1 MRTQNEG
8 DVGSCR
14 FECNKCPYKTDRPC
28 DWYRHCNTKRHK
40 TLYEQDDS
48 NMDQKEQIKPLS
60 SECELHCDTCG
71 RTLGSRTSMWRHRKK
86 CTVVPSATSA
96 TATDRDLVAL
106 LASATQALQDATD
119 INKTLVENTRSCNLI
134 IGNNTNNSTNNNIF
148 NINVFLN
155 ENCGNAMSIQ
165 RFADSLSI
173 ALDDLQR
180 DTASALTNTV
190 IKNLQPLSLR
200 DRPVHCKAS
209 SEWYIKD
216 DATGWQRNT
225 GERLLAAA
233 AFGIQRNWLKE
244 FEREYPRWMENE
256 KLRDMYVKIAGTSS
270 SDISERDKEAV
281 LKAIG
286 GACKLDTTTA

>member
-1 MRTQNEG
+1 MRTQKG
-8 DVGSCR
+8 PIVGACSR
-14 FECNKCPYKTDRPC
+14 FECSHCAYITERPC

-40 TLYEQDDS
+40 AVCCTVGS
-48 NMDQKEQIKPLS
+48 QIALGPISHHSDNDIELTC
-60 SECELHCDTCG
+60 SECG
-71 RTLGSRTSMWRHRKK
+71 KILGSRTSLWRHKKK
-86 CTVVPSATSA
+86 CSSSSSSNQITTNNN
-96 TATDRDLVAL
+96 LVAL
-106 LASATQALQDATD
+106 LASATQALQEAVDVNRKLSDRTPS
-119 INKTLVENTRSCNLI
+119 NNLV
-134 IGNNTNNSTNNNIF
+134 IGNNNSI

-155 ENCGNAMSIQ
+155 ETCGNAMSIQ

-180 DTASALTNTV
+180 DTVSALTNTV
-190 IKNLQPLSLR
+190 IKNLQPLSLH
-200 DRPVHCKAS
+200 DRPIHCKAS

-216 DATGWQRNT
+216 DTSGWQRNT

-244 FEREYPRWMENE
+244 FEREYPRWMEND

-270 SDISERDKEAV
+270 ADISERGKESV

-286 GACKLDTTTA
+286 GACMLDYTDRKEK

>member
-1 MRTQNEG
+1 MRTKNQSNVDEC
-8 DVGSCR
+8 SR
-14 FECNKCPYKTDRPC
+14 FECTVCPYRTDRPC
-28 DWYRHCNTKRHK
+28 DWHRHCNTKRHK
-40 TLYEQDDS
+40 AFQSTDNIDS
-48 NMDQKEQIKPLS
+48 NVDEHKLNV
-60 SECELHCDTCG
+60 CESNLRCDTCG
-71 RTLGSRTSMWRHRKK
+71 KTLGSRTSLWRHRKK
-86 CTVVPSATSA
+86 CVSASTSPIGGQ
-96 TATDRDLVAL
+96 DLVAL
-106 LASATQALQDATD
+106 LASATLALQEATD
-119 INKTLVENTRSCNLI
+119 VNKKFVENTPSYNVV
-134 IGNNTNNSTNNNIF
+134 IGNNTNNNTNNNNYF

-155 ENCGNAMSIQ
+155 EKCGNAMSIQ
-165 RFADSLSI
+165 RFANSLSI
-173 ALDDLQR
+173 ALDDLKR

-190 IKNLQPLSLR
+190 IKNLQPLSLK

-281 LKAIG
+281 LKSIG
-286 GACKLDTTTA
+286 GACMLDTSTA